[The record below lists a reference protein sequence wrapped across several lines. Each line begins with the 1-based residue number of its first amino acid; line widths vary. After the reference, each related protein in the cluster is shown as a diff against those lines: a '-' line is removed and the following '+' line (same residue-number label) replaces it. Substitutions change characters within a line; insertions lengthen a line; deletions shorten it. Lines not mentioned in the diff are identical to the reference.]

1 MKPEFCLCKAI
12 TEPTENVFYLTLN
25 FEMWAAEK
33 TEWSLFLNIE
43 SEVLTPSK
51 PLSWIKK
58 MRKTSLLPPSPKYF
72 GVFSMDNQCICQR
85 YIKVL

>member
-58 MRKTSLLPPSPKYF
+58 NEENKPPPSF
-72 GVFSMDNQCICQR
+72 SQVLWSVFNG
-85 YIKVL
+85 